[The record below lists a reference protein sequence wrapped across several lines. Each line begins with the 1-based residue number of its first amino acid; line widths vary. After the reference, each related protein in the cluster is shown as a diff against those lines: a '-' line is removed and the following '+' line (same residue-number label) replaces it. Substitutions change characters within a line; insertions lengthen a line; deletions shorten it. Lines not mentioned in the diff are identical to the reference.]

1 MAILL
6 WPTTMATKDEEMACY
21 FQALFLLSSLCSRFS
36 TKDEGAQLNLSV
48 PTVLEKSKKSVCFLW
63 KSVRSKYQKWY
74 GALKHARPPTALRNL
89 WKSITAGVGC
99 KLSFKSKQRL
109 CVFTA
114 LCREGLQGTTSCSV
128 LLQYYLFDCV
138 SAPCKAWQHNPALV
152 QF

>member
-1 MAILL
+1 MWQHYSDLLL
-6 WPTTMATKDEEMACY
+6 WKQGEEGMACSS
-21 FQALFLLSSLCSRFS
+21 QALFLLSRLCSRFS

-48 PTVLEKSKKSVCFLW
+48 PTVSEKSRKSVCFLW

-99 KLSFKSKQRL
+99 KLSFKSKQGL
-109 CVFTA
+109 CVFTG

-128 LLQYYLFDCV
+128 LQYYLSDCV